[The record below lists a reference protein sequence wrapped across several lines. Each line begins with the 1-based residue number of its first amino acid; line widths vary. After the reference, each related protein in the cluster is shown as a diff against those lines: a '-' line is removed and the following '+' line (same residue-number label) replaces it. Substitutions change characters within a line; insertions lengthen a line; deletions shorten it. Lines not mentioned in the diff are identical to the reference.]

1 MQRLITVCLLVLA
14 GCATQDG
21 QRLVGRQQKNESPIR
36 VERLGTPAL
45 LEQQGQFACATEQVL
60 WCVGGEPE
68 NGADCRCVYADR
80 AQRQFDSLLGTRT
93 RR

>member
-36 VERLGTPAL
+36 VERLGTLAL
-45 LEQQGQFACATEQVL
+45 LQMEERLACAVEQVL
-60 WCVGGEPE
+60 WCNGGEPGP
-68 NGADCRCVYADR
+68 NAACQCVYVDR
-80 AQRQFDSLLGTRT
+80 AERQYDTLLGKRT

>member
-1 MQRLITVCLLVLA
+1 MQRLITICLLVLA

-36 VERLGTPAL
+36 VGRLGTLAL
-45 LEQQGQFACATEQVL
+45 LHKEDRLACAAEQVL
-60 WCVGGEPE
+60 WCNGGEP
-68 NGADCRCVYADR
+68 GPDADCQCVYVDQAE
-80 AQRQFDSLLGTRT
+80 RQYDTLLGKRT